1 MNWDQIKGKW
11 VELKGSVKSKWGDL
25 TDDEIAEMQGD
36 REKMTGK
43 LQQKYGK
50 SKEEINKEIDEWQ
63 RNL

>member
-11 VELKGSVKSKWGDL
+11 VELKGSVKGKWGEL

-36 REKMTGK
+36 REKMSGK

-50 SKEEINKEIDEWQ
+50 TKEEINKEIDEWQ
-63 RNL
+63 RSL

>member
-11 VELKGSVKSKWGDL
+11 SEFKGSVKSKWGEL
-25 TDDEIAEMQGD
+25 TDDEILEMRGD
-36 REKMTGK
+36 REKMSGK

-63 RNL
+63 RSL